1 MSVTMMTMTIIMMVT
16 TKITRDNNDDDN
28 RINHDNDGVFLWCFF
43 VVFLWLIIMIL
54 INKSFFLYSGIGVDD
69 MFVIVQA
76 WDNIPSDVVKKR
88 GIPEAIGLALKHA
101 VSYSKL

>member
-1 MSVTMMTMTIIMMVT
+1 
-16 TKITRDNNDDDN
+16 
-28 RINHDNDGVFLWCFF
+28 
-43 VVFLWLIIMIL
+43 
-54 INKSFFLYSGIGVDD
+54 

-88 GIPEAIGLALKHA
+88 GIPEAIGLTLKHA

>member
-1 MSVTMMTMTIIMMVT
+1 MMIIMMVT
-16 TKITRDNNDDDN
+16 TKITRDNHGDDN
-28 RINHDNDGVFLWCFF
+28 CINHDNDGVFFCG
-43 VVFLWLIIMIL
+43 VFMVDHYDIDKQI
-54 INKSFFLYSGIGVDD
+54 FFLYSGIGVDD

>member
-1 MSVTMMTMTIIMMVT
+1 MTILIVVVT
-16 TKITRDNNDDDN
+16 TTITGDNDDDDN
-28 RINHDNDGVFLWCFF
+28 CIDYDNDGVFFMMLM
-43 VVFLWLIIMIL
+43 IMIL
-54 INKSFFLYSGIGVDD
+54 INNFFLYSGIGVDD

>member
-1 MSVTMMTMTIIMMVT
+1 M
-16 TKITRDNNDDDN
+16 
-28 RINHDNDGVFLWCFF
+28 
-43 VVFLWLIIMIL
+43 IMIL
-54 INKSFFLYSGIGVDD
+54 INKSFFFLCPGIGVDD

>member
-1 MSVTMMTMTIIMMVT
+1 MILTRDNDDDDKRMIMMVFFYGV
-16 TKITRDNNDDDN
+16 DVDDYD
-28 RINHDNDGVFLWCFF
+28 IDKQIIFLCP
-43 VVFLWLIIMIL
+43 
-54 INKSFFLYSGIGVDD
+54 GIGVDD

-101 VSYSKL
+101 VSYCKL

>member
-1 MSVTMMTMTIIMMVT
+1 MTMTIIMMVT
-16 TKITRDNNDDDN
+16 TKITRDNDDDDN
-28 RINHDNDGVFLWCFF
+28 RINHDNDGVFFM
-43 VVFLWLIIMIL
+43 VFLWLIII
-54 INKSFFLYSGIGVDD
+54 IDKQIFFLYSGIGVDD

>member
-1 MSVTMMTMTIIMMVT
+1 
-16 TKITRDNNDDDN
+16 
-28 RINHDNDGVFLWCFF
+28 
-43 VVFLWLIIMIL
+43 
-54 INKSFFLYSGIGVDD
+54 

-101 VSYSKL
+101 GCSITITSLTDFLAFMIGATTILPALRSFCIFAGIGIIADFALQATLFTAFLALDARSYQ

>member
-1 MSVTMMTMTIIMMVT
+1 MTMINALIMIMMVFFVWCQ
-16 TKITRDNNDDDN
+16 NFFY
-28 RINHDNDGVFLWCFF
+28 GVFFLCVFMVDHYDIDKQIFF
-43 VVFLWLIIMIL
+43 I
-54 INKSFFLYSGIGVDD
+54 YSGIGVDD

>member
-1 MSVTMMTMTIIMMVT
+1 M
-16 TKITRDNNDDDN
+16 
-28 RINHDNDGVFLWCFF
+28 
-43 VVFLWLIIMIL
+43 VFLWLIII
-54 INKSFFLYSGIGVDD
+54 IDKQIFFLYSGIGVDD

-101 VSYSKL
+101 VSYSKLWNQRISANEQHQQKLVFRGRLVVFKYMRNFQNLNHF

>member
-1 MSVTMMTMTIIMMVT
+1 MTMITALIMIMMVFFH
-16 TKITRDNNDDDN
+16 DVDDYD
-28 RINHDNDGVFLWCFF
+28 ID
-43 VVFLWLIIMIL
+43 
-54 INKSFFLYSGIGVDD
+54 KQFFLYSGIGVDD